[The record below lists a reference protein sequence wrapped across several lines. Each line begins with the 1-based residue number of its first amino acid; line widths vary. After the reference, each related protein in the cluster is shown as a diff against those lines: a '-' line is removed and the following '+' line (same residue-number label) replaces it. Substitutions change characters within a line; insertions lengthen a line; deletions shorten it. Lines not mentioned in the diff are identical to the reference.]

1 MTKLKIGSED
11 SLFWLGALAT
21 AFLVFF
27 LICMWV
33 VRDRIFTIV
42 NQIALLDLTM
52 FIGMIFGLLFNIASL
67 FWLIRKRSK
76 STYSRAT
83 DFVLFGIGILCIVMI
98 MVGKVRVDNIAY
110 ETPAA
115 WSIQREY
122 LILYSML
129 FFQLTY
135 NMLIGMRL
143 LNYGQPES
151 TKKTQTPRF

>member
-21 AFLVFF
+21 AFLVFI
-27 LICMWV
+27 LIGLWV
-33 VRDRIFTIV
+33 VRDRIFIIV
-42 NQIALLDLTM
+42 NQIALLDLIM
-52 FIGMIFGLLFNIASL
+52 LIGMISVLLFNIASL
-67 FWLIRKRSK
+67 FWLIRKRFK

-83 DFVLFGIGILCIVMI
+83 DFVLFGIGILCVVMM
-98 MVGKVRVDNIAY
+98 MVEKVRVDDIAY
-110 ETPAA
+110 ETSVA

-143 LNYGQPES
+143 LNYGQPDS
-151 TKKTQTPRF
+151 AKKTQIPGL